1 MGNSVLYFQQFS
13 STSTQLTNKIKSMFV
28 RHLENVQSL
37 ALFLKR
43 SQGHKFNRPGIS
55 LWSFDLIKEI

>member
-13 STSTQLTNKIKSMFV
+13 STSSQLTNKIKSMFV
-28 RHLENVQSL
+28 RRLENVQSL

-43 SQGHKFNRPGIS
+43 SQEHKFNRSGRS
-55 LWSFDLIKEI
+55 LWSFDLIKEL

>member
-13 STSTQLTNKIKSMFV
+13 STSTQLTNEINSMFV

-37 ALFLKR
+37 SLLVKR
-43 SQGHKFNRPGIS
+43 SQGTN
-55 LWSFDLIKEI
+55 